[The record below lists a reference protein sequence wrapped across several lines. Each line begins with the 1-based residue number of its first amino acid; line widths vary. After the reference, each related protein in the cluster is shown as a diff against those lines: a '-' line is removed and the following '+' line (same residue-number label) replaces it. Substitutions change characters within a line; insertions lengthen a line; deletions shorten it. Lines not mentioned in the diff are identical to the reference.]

1 MTRFVRGGSET
12 ARLRPYEG
20 EDMARGRILTESER
34 QSVYTM
40 HCLGEKTADI
50 ASAYGIHAS
59 TVSRIIKELRESK
72 GEDMAG
78 GQQIVAGD
86 KKNGRLLSCS
96 DRNRFEG
103 TCIVGGKSKRRTF
116 TAVNARNAQQQWE
129 KWCQTLRDEQ
139 EFLDMVER
147 KGEPSEEPVK
157 DEVDITPAPVPEIH
171 VRPWKEVAEE
181 REKRIAELE
190 AHVAQLEDKERMLSV
205 RDQVISDSEGEVP
218 KLAHWFN
225 SNGAFRVFWLDK
237 PVYVL
242 WARSDSPKLYGVYCS
257 MESALAEVDRLND
270 VAKFLGQESVFE
282 VEEVAWRG

>member
-1 MTRFVRGGSET
+1 MTRFVRGGSEK

-20 EDMARGRILTESER
+20 EDMARGRILTDSER

-59 TVSRIIKELRESK
+59 TVSRIIRELRESK

-86 KKNGRLLSCS
+86 KKNGRLMSCS

-139 EFLDMVER
+139 EFMDMVER
-147 KGEPSEEPVK
+147 KEPEKPEVVCGYPLDPIEEIRPTK
-157 DEVDITPAPVPEIH
+157 QDEPPTDEEIY
-171 VRPWKEVAEE
+171 EAQAEIDAQAE
-181 REKRIAELE
+181 RVLE
-190 AHVAQLEDKERMLSV
+190 ATGVPLADTSEPAYLIWAKKPEPRCYGLYLTMDAALSE
-205 RDQVISDSEGEVP
+205 I
-218 KLAHWFN
+218 
-225 SNGAFRVFWLDK
+225 
-237 PVYVL
+237 
-242 WARSDSPKLYGVYCS
+242 
-257 MESALAEVDRLND
+257 DRLND
-270 VAKFLGQESVFE
+270 VAKFLGNDGVFE

>member
-1 MTRFVRGGSET
+1 MRKLVKGGSET
-12 ARLRPYEG
+12 AHLRPYEG
-20 EDMARGRILTESER
+20 EDMARGRILTDSER

-139 EFLDMVER
+139 EFMDMVER
-147 KGEPSEEPVK
+147 KEPEKSEVVCGYPLDPIEEIRPAKQDEPPT
-157 DEVDITPAPVPEIH
+157 DEEVYEAQAEIDAQTEKALEATGVPLADTSEPAYLIWAKAPEPRCYGLYLTMDAALSEID
-171 VRPWKEVAEE
+171 KLNEVA
-181 REKRIAELE
+181 A
-190 AHVAQLEDKERMLSV
+190 
-205 RDQVISDSEGEVP
+205 
-218 KLAHWFN
+218 
-225 SNGAFRVFWLDK
+225 
-237 PVYVL
+237 
-242 WARSDSPKLYGVYCS
+242 
-257 MESALAEVDRLND
+257 
-270 VAKFLGQESVFE
+270 FLGGSGVFE